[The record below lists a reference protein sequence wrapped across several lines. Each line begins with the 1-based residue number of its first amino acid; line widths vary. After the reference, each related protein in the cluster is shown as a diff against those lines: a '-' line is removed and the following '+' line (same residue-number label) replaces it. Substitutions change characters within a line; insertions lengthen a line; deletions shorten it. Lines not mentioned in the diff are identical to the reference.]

1 MFKVKLL
8 SVAAI
13 LLMFVGVGCGS
24 SGPMGAEDQ
33 TAVTG
38 VVMVEGSYDRVANA
52 TVNLTGE
59 EMTTETNENGV
70 FTFVGVTVGSQEVTV
85 ESSEGSANTSI
96 EVQTGGSRVEIF
108 VN

>member
-13 LLMFVGVGCGS
+13 LIMFVGVGCGS

-38 VVMVEGSYDRVANA
+38 VVMVEDGYDRVANA

-59 EMTTETNENGV
+59 DMTTETNENGV
-70 FTFVGVTVGSQEVTV
+70 FTFIGVTVGSQDVTV
-85 ESSEGSANTSI
+85 ESEDGSANTSI
-96 EVQTGGSRVEIF
+96 DVQAGGSRVEIF